1 VKILLVGASGTIG
14 TAVAHALENRH
25 EVLCASHTRSA
36 LRVDIA
42 DPASIRQ
49 LYAKVGKLDA
59 VVSTAGRAALGAL
72 LSLTDEDFALGLS
85 NKLMGQVNLVRL
97 GMEHIASGGSFTL
110 TSGIASR
117 RPMANAAVISLVNA
131 GLEGFVRTAALDLP
145 RGVRVNAVAPGW
157 VRETLEAMNADPSSG
172 LPAAEVAQSYVKAV
186 EGAMSGQVFDAVA
199 GAG

>member
-1 VKILLVGASGTIG
+1 MRILLVGASGTIG
-14 TAVAHALENRH
+14 RAVANALEDRH
-25 EVLCASHTRSA
+25 EVLCASHSRAA

-42 DPASIRQ
+42 NPTSIRQ
-49 LYAKVGKLDA
+49 LYAKVGQLDA

-72 LSLTDEDFALGLS
+72 LSLADEDFALGLS

-97 GMEHIASGGSFTL
+97 GMEHIANGGSFTL

-157 VRETLEAMNADPSSG
+157 VRETLEAMNADPRSG
-172 LPAAEVAQSYVKAV
+172 LPAAEVARSYVKAV
-186 EGAMSGQVFDAVA
+186 EGVMSGQVLDAVA